1 MIVEVSELVTYTVEL
16 PDDTD
21 EPGLTAEDAVCNSD
35 DPWTEFRGVLEERW
49 TEVRKNGSA

>member
-21 EPGLTAEDAVCNSD
+21 EPELTAEDAVCNSD
-35 DPWTEFRGVLEERW
+35 DPWAEFRGVLEERW
-49 TEVRKNGSA
+49 TEVRKS